1 MNRNTLNKME
11 TVMDHNVSDQ
21 PLRFAPDIDAAL
33 AKIVAAAESI
43 ERSAQQLVDETP
55 KRVTI
60 TADASGLTQRQIMLA
75 ALDAIQ
81 PQPR

>member
-1 MNRNTLNKME
+1 
-11 TVMDHNVSDQ
+11 MDHNVSDQ